1 MKIRTALLLTVATLG
16 MYSCSESEN
25 NNTNNSQTVVAV
37 REAVSSGTWRV
48 SYHFDETDETADFIN
63 HVFTFNSANNSV
75 TVVRGDL
82 TYTGTFSITASG
94 SDDNSLTPDVDF
106 NLGFVAPAT
115 ADLIDL
121 TDDWDVVTYSNT
133 EIELIDISG
142 GNGTTELLTFTKI
155 Q

>member
-1 MKIRTALLLTVATLG
+1 MKIKSVLLLAVATLG

-25 NNTNNSQTVVAV
+25 NNPNNNQTVVAV

-63 HVFTFNSANNSV
+63 HIFTFNSANNSV

-142 GNGTTELLTFTKI
+142 GNGTAELLTFTKI

>member
-1 MKIRTALLLTVATLG
+1 MKIKILSLLAVAALG
-16 MYSCSESEN
+16 MASCSESEN
-25 NNTNNSQTVVAV
+25 NNSNNMQVVAAV
-37 REAVSSGTWRV
+37 REAVSTGTWRV
-48 SYHFDETDETADFIN
+48 SYHFDETDETADYIN
-63 HVFTFNSANNSV
+63 HVFTFNSANNTV

-82 TYTGTFSITASG
+82 TYTGTFSVTSSG

-121 TDDWDVVTYSNT
+121 TDDWDVATYSNT

>member
-1 MKIRTALLLTVATLG
+1 
-16 MYSCSESEN
+16 
-25 NNTNNSQTVVAV
+25 
-37 REAVSSGTWRV
+37 
-48 SYHFDETDETADFIN
+48 
-63 HVFTFNSANNSV
+63 
-75 TVVRGDL
+75 VVRGDL